1 MLGWH
6 TLKNVRYA
14 RESVCDGNK
23 LERNLQLGRGDEPDQ
38 QLGGGDGPDQPPG
51 GDWKEE
57 VLI

>member
-1 MLGWH
+1 MKEEFH
-6 TLKNVRYA
+6 
-14 RESVCDGNK
+14 DGNK
-23 LERNLQLGRGDEPDQ
+23 LEQNLQLRRGDEPDQ